1 MSEENN
7 KKQEKDSDEN
17 EQIIKLRSDL
27 DRAYREMAEGVREFL
42 DLRHAFKKEREE
54 KQKLREAAVKAIT
67 SSSNTSED
75 LARNMLDSWLKT
87 MSDLNSEE
95 NNNV

>member
-1 MSEENN
+1 MSKENN
-7 KKQEKDSDEN
+7 KNLEN
-17 EQIIKLRSDL
+17 PIDTSEQIIKLRADL

-42 DLRHAFKKEREE
+42 DLRHAFQKEREE
-54 KQKLREAAVKAIT
+54 KQKLREAAVKAII
-67 SSSNTSED
+67 SSSNTSEA